1 MISNQKQSTRAL
13 MIFSA
18 VWAGLVI
25 VFALSFFEL
34 FSSPL
39 WMRLVLAG
47 IIGLAA
53 LFFYV
58 GGYNYV
64 RIEVDKNKDL
74 MVKYYNLFPVGRKF
88 KAFKIPLKNFHHHE
102 IVYDLGGLTSKLI
115 LFQRMQ
121 GGIAKYPP
129 VGLSAAGKDGRK
141 EIREFLSKLEK
152 K

>member
-25 VFALSFFEL
+25 IFALSFFEL
-34 FSSPL
+34 FASPL
-39 WMRLVLAG
+39 WMRLALAG

-53 LFFYV
+53 LFFYL
-58 GGYNYV
+58 GGFNYI
-64 RIEVDKNKDL
+64 RIEVENNKDL
-74 MVKYYNLFPVGRKF
+74 LIKYYNLFPVGRTF
-88 KAFKIPLKNFHHHE
+88 KAFKIPIQNFHHHE
-102 IVYDLGGLTSKLI
+102 IVYGMGGLTSKLI

-121 GGIAKYPP
+121 GGVAKYPP
-129 VGLSAAGKDGRK
+129 VGLSAAGADGRK
-141 EIREFLSKLEK
+141 EISEFLSKLEK